1 MPLHLSKLK
10 SLQVLVGVKFLLG
23 GGDGSRMEDLGEVH
37 NLYGSLSIL
46 ELQNVVNRRAARKAK
61 MRGKE
66 HVDNLSL
73 GWSGSSSADNSQ
85 TERDILDELQPN
97 TNIKELV
104 KLSIGNCKNCDSLPA
119 LGQLPSLKFLSIREM
134 HRITEVTEEFY
145 GGSSSKKPFNSLEK
159 LEFVKMPEWRQ
170 WHILGSGEFP
180 RLEKLSIANCPKLMG
195 KLPENLSTLTELNI
209 SKTPLFDEVE
219 LFASQL

>member
-1 MPLHLSKLK
+1 
-10 SLQVLVGVKFLLG
+10 
-23 GGDGSRMEDLGEVH
+23 
-37 NLYGSLSIL
+37 
-46 ELQNVVNRRAARKAK
+46 
-61 MRGKE
+61 
-66 HVDNLSL
+66 
-73 GWSGSSSADNSQ
+73 
-85 TERDILDELQPN
+85 
-97 TNIKELV
+97 
-104 KLSIGNCKNCDSLPA
+104 
-119 LGQLPSLKFLSIREM
+119 M

-195 KLPENLSTLTELNI
+195 KLPENLSSLTELNI

-219 LFASQL
+219 LFASQLQGMQAARIVKLSIVHCNSLTSLPFSILPSTLKTIRISRCQKLKLEQPVCEMSYSNMFLENLTLEECDCIDDISPELLPRAHKLRVQHFPNLTSF

>member
-23 GGDGSRMEDLGEVH
+23 GGGGSRMEDLGEVH

-46 ELQNVVNRRAARKAK
+46 ELQNVVDRREARKAK

-73 GWSGSSSADNSQ
+73 GWS
-85 TERDILDELQPN
+85 EM
-97 TNIKELV
+97 
-104 KLSIGNCKNCDSLPA
+104 KLSIGNCKDCDSLPE
-119 LGQLPSLKFLSIREM
+119 LGQLPSLKFFSIREM

-145 GGSSSKKPFNSLEK
+145 GSLSSKKPFNSLEK
-159 LEFVKMPEWRQ
+159 LAFVKMPEWKQ

-180 RLEKLSIANCPKLMG
+180 KLEKLSIA
-195 KLPENLSTLTELNI
+195 S
-209 SKTPLFDEVE
+209 
-219 LFASQL
+219 